1 LPAPL
6 KDVPSTLEDKPK
18 SALDENV
25 NLLARFIDNQIALKG
40 QNTNANLAAPY
51 SKLLAFATP
60 YEMGMFYIGHI
71 CAIITGLALPSFSY
85 LMGDVL
91 DSFSGTS
98 REAQLEKIRITT
110 IIFVVIGAGVW
121 VISYIYWSLLVIFSL
136 RVSRRIKEKYI
147 EAILK

>member
-1 LPAPL
+1 MPI
-6 KDVPSTLEDKPK
+6 KIEDKPK
-18 SALDENV
+18 NALDENV

-98 REAQLEKIRITT
+98 REA
-110 IIFVVIGAGVW
+110 
-121 VISYIYWSLLVIFSL
+121 
-136 RVSRRIKEKYI
+136 
-147 EAILK
+147 

>member
-1 LPAPL
+1 
-6 KDVPSTLEDKPK
+6 
-18 SALDENV
+18 
-25 NLLARFIDNQIALKG
+25 
-40 QNTNANLAAPY
+40 
-51 SKLLAFATP
+51 
-60 YEMGMFYIGHI
+60 
-71 CAIITGLALPSFSY
+71 
-85 LMGDVL
+85 MGDVL
-91 DSFSGTS
+91 DSFGGTS